1 MNQVFVT
8 EGDNMTSAQTRE
20 RLHNHIFGSLAA
32 AALGDAM
39 GAATEQ
45 HTTDEIIAR
54 FGGLLRELHAP
65 STETFSAGNLP
76 GQITDDVSQML
87 ALAEALI
94 DTNGDLSEQAWLQ
107 ALLRWMDTSP
117 AARMMGPT
125 TRPLLE
131 ALAAGRDT
139 AEIGR
144 SPHSTRKFAS
154 FGATNGA
161 AMRVAPAGMVF
172 PGDLE
177 AAVRLSWISCRPT
190 HDTQIAAAAAGAIAA
205 GVAQALVPS
214 ADVYSVARA
223 CMQGARLGEALGAR
237 EGRRVPGPSV
247 LRRIEIAI
255 DEALRSANL
264 HEAITRIEASVG
276 NSVMAVESVPAAVGI
291 FVAAGGD
298 PVETVVGGVNIGN
311 DTDTIAAMAGAMAG
325 ALRGVGALPKPL
337 LGTVV
342 SANHEN
348 LETIADGLT
357 ALAWRGLGATPL
369 G

>member
-1 MNQVFVT
+1 
-8 EGDNMTSAQTRE
+8 MTSVQTRE

-32 AALGDAM
+32 AALGDAL

-45 HTTDEIIAR
+45 HTTDEIVAR
-54 FGGLLRELHAP
+54 FGGLLRDLHAP

-87 ALAEALI
+87 ALAEVLI
-94 DTNGDLSEQAWLQ
+94 ETNGDLSEEAWLQ

-139 AEIGR
+139 ADIGR
-144 SPHSTRKFAS
+144 SPYSTRKLAS

-205 GVAQALVPS
+205 GVAQALLPN

-223 CMQGARLGEALGAR
+223 SMQGARLGEALGAR

-298 PVETVVGGVNIGN
+298 PLEAVVGGANIGN

-325 ALRGVGALPKPL
+325 ALCGVEALPTPL
-337 LGTVV
+337 LETVV
-342 SANHEN
+342 SANREN
-348 LETIADGLT
+348 LAAIADGLT
-357 ALAWRGLGATPL
+357 TLAWRRLEARPMG
-369 G
+369 